1 MPLLAQCSLRFQIY
15 FLVLWGKCQALNE
28 FIPKNHIFVCFY
40 PSVSSEN
47 INRFQT
53 PLIPWKIAQGKAITE
68 ALKEAKHNSS
78 VPKPPPLCLSQGSS
92 CPKRQFYTW
101 EGSSNHC
108 FNIPK
113 LPLGDLQTPLYI
125 WQHTLIFF
133 FQCSLDLDT
142 AEYLKLH
149 VLVMPVYK
157 DGLLSMYVDLGGG
170 VLRLGEL
177 EK

>member
-1 MPLLAQCSLRFQIY
+1 MGRKQQSLFQYSKTTTGGFIDT
-15 FLVLWGKCQALNE
+15 LVHMA
-28 FIPKNHIFVCFY
+28 
-40 PSVSSEN
+40 
-47 INRFQT
+47 
-53 PLIPWKIAQGKAITE
+53 A
-68 ALKEAKHNSS
+68 
-78 VPKPPPLCLSQGSS
+78 
-92 CPKRQFYTW
+92 
-101 EGSSNHC
+101 
-108 FNIPK
+108 
-113 LPLGDLQTPLYI
+113 
-125 WQHTLIFF
+125 HTDFF

>member
-133 FQCSLDLDT
+133 FFSVAQIWIQQST
-142 AEYLKLH
+142 
-149 VLVMPVYK
+149 
-157 DGLLSMYVDLGGG
+157 
-170 VLRLGEL
+170 
-177 EK
+177 